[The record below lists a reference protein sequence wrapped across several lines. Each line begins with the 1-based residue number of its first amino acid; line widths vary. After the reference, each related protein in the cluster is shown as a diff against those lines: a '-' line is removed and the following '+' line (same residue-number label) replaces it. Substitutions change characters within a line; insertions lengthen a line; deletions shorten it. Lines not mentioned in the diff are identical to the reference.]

1 MTAKDLISELSKM
14 DPDKIVILTDPDGIG
29 WSNIGKVTEGLSDIK
44 ISEDDNAFDN

>member
-29 WSNIGKVTEGLSDIK
+29 WSNIGKVTEGLYDIK